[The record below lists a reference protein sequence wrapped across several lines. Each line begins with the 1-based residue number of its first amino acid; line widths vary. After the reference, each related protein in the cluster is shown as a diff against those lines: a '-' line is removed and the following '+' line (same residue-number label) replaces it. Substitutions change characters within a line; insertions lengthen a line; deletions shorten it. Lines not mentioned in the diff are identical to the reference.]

1 MPTPLDLLRLSED
14 LRQKKEELFNG
25 QISKEQL
32 KDRVV
37 MQARKKMNLLASA
50 HAFGQSHDLMSEISR
65 EELIKMKW
73 AKQSASPENILLK
86 NVQSSRK
93 VPRQVSN

>member
-14 LRQKKEELFNG
+14 LRLKKEELFNG

-37 MQARKKMNLLASA
+37 MQARKT
-50 HAFGQSHDLMSEISR
+50 
-65 EELIKMKW
+65 
-73 AKQSASPENILLK
+73 
-86 NVQSSRK
+86 
-93 VPRQVSN
+93 

>member
-32 KDRVV
+32 KDRSD
-37 MQARKKMNLLASA
+37 AGKKKMNLLASA

-73 AKQSASPENILLK
+73 AKQSASPENMLLK

-93 VPRQVSN
+93 VPRKVSN